1 MLAPKPYVT
10 IALIHKKPMNTS
22 KLETLLDNLD
32 DSREQLLVALEP
44 LPDEALL
51 VKNAVGD
58 WSVADLLAIL
68 TAWEAELV
76 TGLMRLAQGKRP
88 ERLLRALADP
98 QATNA
103 QVYDE
108 NQGRDLDQIFD
119 DFQRVR
125 MQVEEWLAYFS
136 ESDLANPKRYAGLR
150 GRALSEIV
158 AQATFARETGYLEQ
172 VQAFSQAWLE
182 DEAHAPPLLIP
193 LTAVDALPPPPES
206 DPFWEEFPMDGA
218 QHDE

>member
-1 MLAPKPYVT
+1 
-10 IALIHKKPMNTS
+10 MNTS

-32 DSREQLLVALEP
+32 SSRERLLVALEL

-76 TGLMRLAQGKRP
+76 TGLMRLAQGKKP
-88 ERLLRALADP
+88 ERLLRALANP
-98 QATNA
+98 QAYNA

-125 MQVEEWLAYFS
+125 VQVEEWLEHFS
-136 ESDLANPKRYAGLR
+136 EGDLTNPKRYASLR

-158 AQATFARETGYLEQ
+158 ARATFAHEASYLEQ
-172 VQAFSQAWLE
+172 LGAFSQAWLD
-182 DEAHAPPLLIP
+182 DEPDASPLLIP
-193 LTAVDALPPPPES
+193 LTAVDALPPTPES
-206 DPFWEEFPMDGA
+206 DPFGEETP
-218 QHDE
+218 HDDHSTN